1 MQESEERTLKKVNIK
16 DDRDLRNFDWQVN
29 SFKTKTS
36 FVIGVLEKP
45 KFDTYDYLEAWS
57 KKPFVSYV
65 KGVLQKDSDSVWIT
79 YYVQF
84 SATLTLNT
92 LKSPESL

>member
-1 MQESEERTLKKVNIK
+1 MQESEERTLKNAYLK
-16 DDRDLRNFDWQVN
+16 DVHDLKNFDWKVN

-36 FVIGVLEKP
+36 FVIGVLETP

-84 SATLTLNT
+84 SATLTL
-92 LKSPESL
+92 